1 METSPLS
8 AEEENN
14 YQTYVREIGGLL
26 VEDPKSD
33 KTLEERIWESP
44 QTD

>member
-1 METSPLS
+1 METPTQH
-8 AEEENN
+8 EDERD
-14 YQTYVREIGGLL
+14 YQTYAREIGGLL
-26 VEDPKSD
+26 VEDPESD

>member
-1 METSPLS
+1 METSPS
-8 AEEENN
+8 STEEDSD